1 MNFVVAFVLLA
12 VSFYFGLPQA
22 LDGTEDVSQVRDR
35 HTVIAEILEDSP
47 AQGVGLEVGDIIVLI
62 NNQLVID
69 AEMVSNQITES
80 QGQEINLVV
89 DRQGQEYQFEIQP
102 QSITDSQGPII
113 GVGMVETGV
122 IDYGFFASIWQ
133 GIKIG
138 FLIMIMTVKAFY
150 NLIVNLISHGQLDA
164 RLSGPVGVA
173 VLTGE
178 MVKLGWIYV
187 LQFMAILSINLGI
200 INFLPFPA
208 LDGGR
213 ILFLM
218 IEKIRGRSLNMKL
231 ENWLHNSGFIILIV
245 LIIFITFRDINR
257 YSNNIMDFFKNLF

>member
-1 MNFVVAFVLLA
+1 
-12 VSFYFGLPQA
+12 
-22 LDGTEDVSQVRDR
+22 
-35 HTVIAEILEDSP
+35 
-47 AQGVGLEVGDIIVLI
+47 
-62 NNQLVID
+62 
-69 AEMVSNQITES
+69 
-80 QGQEINLVV
+80 
-89 DRQGQEYQFEIQP
+89 
-102 QSITDSQGPII
+102 
-113 GVGMVETGV
+113 
-122 IDYGFFASIWQ
+122 
-133 GIKIG
+133 
-138 FLIMIMTVKAFY
+138 
-150 NLIVNLISHGQLDA
+150 
-164 RLSGPVGVA
+164 
-173 VLTGE
+173 
-178 MVKLGWIYV
+178 

>member
-1 MNFVVAFVLLA
+1 VVAFVLLA